1 MIKGKGGENMER
13 KGLTQEGLKLV
24 ACVTMLLDHLAVV
37 EVMGPIYRTHSG
49 MRMEIYELLRLIGRI
64 AFPIY
69 CFLLA
74 EGSVRTRNP
83 RRYGIRLAI
92 SAVISELPYDIAL
105 WGGITWQ
112 HQNVMVTLFLGFCTL
127 EGMKRCGNLPMKL
140 LTAAPFVILAELV
153 GSDYGADGI
162 LLITLFALTRDI
174 PHGWILQLLGMWF
187 IFSPGHAM
195 FLNWLGGVS
204 ITTQEWA
211 ALALIPICCY
221 NGQKST
227 RSKTIRWA
235 FYLFYP
241 AHLMALYFIG
251 RL

>member
-1 MIKGKGGENMER
+1 MER
-13 KGLTQEGLKLV
+13 KGLTQEGLKLI

-37 EVMGPIYRTHSG
+37 VVMGPIYRTHSG
-49 MRMEIYELLRLIGRI
+49 MRMEIYETLRLIGRL

-83 RRYGIRLAI
+83 RRYGIRL
-92 SAVISELPYDIAL
+92 VIAALIAELPYDLAL
-105 WGGITWQ
+105 WGVLNWR
-112 HQNVMVTLFLGFCTL
+112 HQNVMVTLFLGFCAL
-127 EGMKRCGNLPMKL
+127 EVMKKCPNLLVKL
-140 LTAAPFVILAELV
+140 LAAAPFAVFAELA

-162 LLITLFALTRDI
+162 LLIMLFALTRNM
-174 PHGWILQLLGMWF
+174 PYRGILQLLGMWF

-195 FLNWLGGVS
+195 FLNWVGGISV
-204 ITTQEWA
+204 TTQEWA

-221 NGQKST
+221 NGKKMTKS
-227 RSKTIRWA
+227 RAIQWA

-241 AHLMALYFIG
+241 AHLLMLYVIG